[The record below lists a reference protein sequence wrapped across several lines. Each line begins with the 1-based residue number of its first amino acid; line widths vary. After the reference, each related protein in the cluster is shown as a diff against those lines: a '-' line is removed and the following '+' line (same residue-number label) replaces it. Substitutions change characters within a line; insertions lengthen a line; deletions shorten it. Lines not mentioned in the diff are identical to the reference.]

1 MKACVL
7 AAVAWLGSISA
18 QTQPAEQLHAIRGR
32 IIDDV
37 SGLPVTD
44 VEIGLVNSAS
54 QASGEAVAPDAEG
67 RFAFSGMPS
76 GDYML
81 KAVRPDFG
89 TIYYDELPDNGWV
102 QTIDLRPGDGDRT
115 VVFRLIPRSL
125 VSGVVRDELGE
136 PVLRASVTL
145 SRGAWSPKG
154 VVFHQVTRASTDDRG
169 QYRFANLPPGSYVVC
184 AVADQFRS
192 VAAPSPA
199 PVDYRAHPQD
209 RYYQRS
215 CYPKSAGLPRATLEI
230 REGQRTI
237 VDFTLT
243 ATSAAQLRGHVDTT
257 LPVSGSVRLVPEQP
271 IETGESWSAGVD
283 SSTGVFEFRGIPPG
297 AYQLWGDFSQMTG
310 TQTVNLRAHSRI
322 SVGVSD
328 LGDIELRPEPQA
340 EIEVVIHNPEG
351 AALEPWGANL
361 GLGSVSPDE
370 NTSLSALTDEKGDL
384 RFQSVPPGTY
394 WLTQGLPL
402 GKTSYCVQSA
412 RLDEQEVL
420 HGQLVVTPGMHAQLH
435 VTVSKRCGTIAGRVV
450 ANQKPVP
457 DAKLLLLCSGTPK
470 DPGDVF
476 TYFADERGGFSLTEL
491 PFGRYQLWA
500 WSVDEAKSFFGP
512 VSLADAAKDS
522 VAITVDSDQPVNV
535 EIAPMQPGDNSR

>member
-1 MKACVL
+1 MENCPQA
-7 AAVAWLGSISA
+7 GN
-18 QTQPAEQLHAIRGR
+18 EIRGR

-44 VEIGLVNSAS
+44 VEIGLNNSAS
-54 QASGEAVAPDAEG
+54 QAPGEAVAPDAAG
-67 RFAFSGMPS
+67 RFAFSGLPS

-81 KAVRPDFG
+81 KAVRQDFG

-115 VVFRLIPRSL
+115 VVFRLIPRAA

-136 PVLRASVTL
+136 PMLRASVTL

-154 VVFHQVTRASTDDRG
+154 VVFDQVTQGSTTDDRG
-169 QYRFANLPPGSYVVC
+169 QYRFANLRPGSYVVC
-184 AVADQFRS
+184 AVADPFRS

-199 PVDYRAHPQD
+199 PVDYRERAQA

-215 CYPKSAGLPRATLEI
+215 CYPKSAGLPRATLGI

-243 ATSAAQLRGHVDTT
+243 ATSAAQVRGHVDTA

-271 IETGESWSAGVD
+271 IETRESWSAGVD
-283 SSTGVFEFRGIPPG
+283 SSTGAFEFRGIPPG
-297 AYQLWGDFSQMTG
+297 AYQLWGDFSQKTE

-328 LGDIELRPEPQA
+328 LGDIELRPEQQA

-351 AALEPWGANL
+351 AALKPWGANL

-370 NTSLSALTDEKGDL
+370 N
-384 RFQSVPPGTY
+384 V
-394 WLTQGLPL
+394 
-402 GKTSYCVQSA
+402 
-412 RLDEQEVL
+412 
-420 HGQLVVTPGMHAQLH
+420 
-435 VTVSKRCGTIAGRVV
+435 
-450 ANQKPVP
+450 
-457 DAKLLLLCSGTPK
+457 
-470 DPGDVF
+470 
-476 TYFADERGGFSLTEL
+476 
-491 PFGRYQLWA
+491 
-500 WSVDEAKSFFGP
+500 
-512 VSLADAAKDS
+512 
-522 VAITVDSDQPVNV
+522 
-535 EIAPMQPGDNSR
+535 